1 MILANRR
8 MFAKTIIDSDAF
20 MDMPLTTQALYFH
33 LSMRADD
40 DGFINN
46 PRKIQR
52 MIGASDDDLKLL
64 IAKRFILSFD
74 SGVVAI
80 KHWKIHNYIA
90 KDRYIPTVY
99 QAELA
104 LLETKKNGAYT
115 RCIQDVYSLET
126 QDSKGKDN
134 TTTTRACEE
143 DKTVED
149 EPIDEN
155 ISHLK
160 LIGGTLGRGVVYLT
174 DEQFDNLLD
183 LLGADGFNRYVGRL
197 AEYIIDKGAYVNN
210 HYETI
215 LKWASQDSKCKTV
228 SNSS

>member
-1 MILANRR
+1 MANRR

-99 QAELA
+99 QAELS
-104 LLETKKNGAYT
+104 LLKTKENGAYT

>member
-1 MILANRR
+1 MAGHIIAE
-8 MFAKTIIDSDAF
+8 TIGYGIPNVIPYVIPYVIPSDN
-20 MDMPLTTQALYFH
+20 QV
-33 LSMRADD
+33 S
-40 DGFINN
+40 
-46 PRKIQR
+46 
-52 MIGASDDDLKLL
+52 
-64 IAKRFILSFD
+64 
-74 SGVVAI
+74 
-80 KHWKIHNYIA
+80 
-90 KDRYIPTVY
+90 Y
-99 QAELA
+99 Q
-104 LLETKKNGAYT
+104 
-115 RCIQDVYSLET
+115 VET
-126 QDSKGKDN
+126 QYSKVKDN
-134 TTTTRACEE
+134 TTTTTRACED

-155 ISHLK
+155 ISPLK

-228 SNSS
+228 